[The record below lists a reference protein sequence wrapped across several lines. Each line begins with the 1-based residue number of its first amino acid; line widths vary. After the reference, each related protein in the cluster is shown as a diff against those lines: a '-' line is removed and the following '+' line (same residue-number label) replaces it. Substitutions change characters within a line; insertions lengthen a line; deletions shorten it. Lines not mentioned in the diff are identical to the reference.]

1 MVALRLEAALI
12 ENLQVKRGPVD
23 PVVMREHAREAK
35 LLRDAPA
42 ARDRSPSDPGD
53 AQATMDEIPRCRVT
67 EGDGSSK
74 KEKRMNVG
82 ISIGGIILIIILV
95 ILLT

>member
-1 MVALRLEAALI
+1 
-12 ENLQVKRGPVD
+12 
-23 PVVMREHAREAK
+23 
-35 LLRDAPA
+35 
-42 ARDRSPSDPGD
+42 
-53 AQATMDEIPRCRVT
+53 MDEIPRCRVT
-67 EGDGSSK
+67 GGNGSSK

>member
-1 MVALRLEAALI
+1 
-12 ENLQVKRGPVD
+12 
-23 PVVMREHAREAK
+23 
-35 LLRDAPA
+35 
-42 ARDRSPSDPGD
+42 
-53 AQATMDEIPRCRVT
+53 MDEIPGCGVIREKRFN
-67 EGDGSSK
+67 